1 MILSGGGRSGS
12 RDARFEGEYQSMS
25 LALCAS
31 APSHPLH
38 AMPPWI
44 TRNSDRLRASD
55 RTMVDTQNQ
64 FSLAKFQDSIG
75 VVTTRSMN
83 LWGKNKQARSKPRAH
98 RGARVS
104 GLDLE
109 TKIFSFSGQGRSFFL
124 TSLFIELIDHGE
136 FRSKTEVV
144 QKRASRRLLPA
155 NRLVGSRLS
164 SLANKRRICYAL
176 ARGSSN
182 VHGCGQGSSRH

>member
-64 FSLAKFQDSIG
+64 FSLAKFQDLDWRGHHQEHEPSG
-75 VVTTRSMN
+75 E
-83 LWGKNKQARSKPRAH
+83 KNKQARSKPRAD

-124 TSLFIELIDHGE
+124 TSLFIELID
-136 FRSKTEVV
+136 RDRRCDR
-144 QKRASRRLLPA
+144 RALNEPSRRSSVPLTLTVDSYPTSESPFDSGGHCHRSIPPLSVTLP
-155 NRLVGSRLS
+155 
-164 SLANKRRICYAL
+164 
-176 ARGSSN
+176 
-182 VHGCGQGSSRH
+182 